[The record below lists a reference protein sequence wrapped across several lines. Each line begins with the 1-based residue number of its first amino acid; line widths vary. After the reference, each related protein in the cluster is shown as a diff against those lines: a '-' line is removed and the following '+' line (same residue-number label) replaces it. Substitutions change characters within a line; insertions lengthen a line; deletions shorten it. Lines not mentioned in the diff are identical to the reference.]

1 MSEKLICIIGG
12 TGFVGHHLINR
23 LTRAGYSVRVPT
35 RRRERH
41 RDLLVNPRV
50 QLIETNVYEPAVLR
64 KLFADCTAVINLV
77 GILNE
82 CGHHDLGLGFDRAH
96 VELPREIV
104 EAMRACQVKR
114 LLHMSALNAY
124 PREEHSHYLR
134 SKGQGEDLVHA
145 AASRGL
151 QVTSFRPSV
160 IFGPGDSFFNRFA
173 TLLRITPAL
182 FPLACADSRFAPV
195 YVGDVVEA
203 MARALENADTI
214 GQHCDLCGP
223 ETYTLAELVDYT
235 ARQIGVRR
243 RIWKLSDRLSRMQA
257 RVLEYVPGKPF
268 SRDNYWSLQKE
279 SVCQQNYL
287 TTLDIAPTAIAA
299 IVPTYL
305 AQRSARAGYQRLRG
319 LARRG

>member
-1 MSEKLICIIGG
+1 MQEQQLCIIGG

-50 QLIETNVYEPAVLR
+50 QLVEANIYEPAVLQ
-64 KLFADCTAVINLV
+64 KLIGDCAAVINLV

-82 CGHHDLGLGFDRAH
+82 RGHDGRGFAHAH
-96 VELPREIV
+96 VDLPREIV
-104 EAMRACQVKR
+104 EAMRATGVTR

-124 PREEHSHYLR
+124 PREEHSQYLR

-145 AASRGL
+145 AAAQGL

-173 TLLRITPAL
+173 TLLQITPFV
-182 FPLACADSRFAPV
+182 FPLACAESRFAPV

-203 MARALENADTI
+203 MLYALRSPATI
-214 GQHCDLCGP
+214 GKHCDLCGP
-223 ETYTLAELVDYT
+223 QSFSLAELVAYT
-235 ARQIGVRR
+235 AQQIGVHR
-243 RIWKLSDRLSRMQA
+243 RIWKLSGSLSWLQA
-257 RVLEYVPGKPF
+257 RALEYVPGKPF

-279 SVCQQNYL
+279 SVCQHNYL
-287 TTLDIAPTAIAA
+287 HVLGITPTSIDA
-299 IVPTYL
+299 IVPGYL
-305 AQRSARAGYQRLRG
+305 AQRSVRGGYQRLRSQ
-319 LARRG
+319 ARRS

>member
-1 MSEKLICIIGG
+1 MSQPQICIIGG
-12 TGFVGHHLINR
+12 TGFVGHHLINC
-23 LTRAGYSVRVPT
+23 LTRAGYNVRVPT

-50 QLIETNVYEPAVLR
+50 QLIEANVYEPAVLH
-64 KLFADCTAVINLV
+64 KLIGDCDAVINLV

-82 CGHHDLGLGFDRAH
+82 KGSDGQGFDRAH
-96 VELPREIV
+96 IELPREII
-104 EAMRACQVKR
+104 EAMRAVSVKR

-145 AASRGL
+145 AATYGL

-173 TLLRITPAL
+173 TLLRLTPFM
-182 FPLACADSRFAPV
+182 FPLACAESRFAPV
-195 YVGDVVEA
+195 YAGDVAEA
-203 MARALENADTI
+203 MLRALQNTATI
-214 GQHCDLCGP
+214 GKHCDLCGP
-223 ETYTLAELVDYT
+223 QCFSLGELVAYT
-235 ARQIGVRR
+235 AQQIGVRR
-243 RIWKLSDRLSRMQA
+243 HIWKLSGRLSWLQA
-257 RVLEYVPGKPF
+257 RLLEYAPGKPF

-279 SVCQQNYL
+279 SVCQHNYL
-287 TTLDIAPTAIAA
+287 TALGSTPTAIDAV
-299 IVPTYL
+299 VPGYL
-305 AQRSARAGYQRLRG
+305 GSRSARGGYQRLRS

>member
-1 MSEKLICIIGG
+1 MSEKIICILGG

-23 LTRAGYSVRVPT
+23 LTRAGYSVRAPT

-50 QLIETNVYEPAVLR
+50 QLIEANIYEPAVLR
-64 KLFADCTAVINLV
+64 KLFADCTAVVNLV

-82 CGHHDLGLGFDRAH
+82 RGHREPGLGFDRAH
-96 VELPREIV
+96 IELPREIV
-104 EAMRACQVKR
+104 EAMRASQVKR

-145 AASRGL
+145 SAHGL

-173 TLLRITPAL
+173 TLLRITPVV

-203 MARALENADTI
+203 MARALENSSSI
-214 GQHCDLCGP
+214 GKHCDLCGP

-235 ARQIGVRR
+235 ARQIGVCR
-243 RIWKLSDRLSRMQA
+243 RIWKLSDGLSWMQA
-257 RVLEYVPGKPF
+257 RMLEYVPGKPF

-287 TTLDIAPTAIAA
+287 TTLGITPTAIDAV
-299 IVPTYL
+299 VPAYL
-305 AQRSARAGYQRLRG
+305 AQRSMRAGYQRLRSQ
-319 LARRG
+319 ARRG